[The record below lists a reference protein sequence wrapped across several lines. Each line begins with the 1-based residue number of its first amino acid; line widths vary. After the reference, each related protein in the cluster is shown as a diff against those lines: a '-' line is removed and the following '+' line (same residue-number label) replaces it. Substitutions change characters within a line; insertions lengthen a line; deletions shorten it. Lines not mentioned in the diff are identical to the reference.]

1 MSNETNCVQFKD
13 PERSK
18 ARLDLDSWTTQAT
31 LSLSLDPLELLGS
44 LRTDWREFLR
54 EIDDALPSTMIE
66 PLDSMD
72 DWRLSF
78 INFDLESAHEEMID
92 AEALPLP
99 KDVKGKQFCFEPNF
113 MFRELLGIPSHAMV
127 MMPQAENG
135 QRLDENGESNSN
147 DEIQS
152 LDNQIGSEKLPQ
164 TDISTFGNTTDGR
177 LHTQDEEQKGLEIPT
192 PSMTDTRIIIKSSP
206 DPKTLSPDADLPS
219 PSRMDRGTFS
229 CTQCTKSFPRMCEL
243 R

>member
-1 MSNETNCVQFKD
+1 MQVKNQ
-13 PERSK
+13 ERSE
-18 ARLDLDSWTTQAT
+18 ARLDLDNWTTQAT
-31 LSLSLDPLELLGS
+31 LSLSLDPVELLGS
-44 LRTDWREFLR
+44 LRTNWRESLC

-66 PLDSMD
+66 PLDPMD
-72 DWRLSF
+72 DWRLSS

-99 KDVKGKQFCFEPNF
+99 KDVNDKQFCFEPNF
-113 MFRELLGIPSHAMV
+113 MFRELLGIPSHTTV
-127 MMPQAENG
+127 MMSQAENG
-135 QRLDENGESNSN
+135 QRLNENGESNSN
-147 DEIQS
+147 DGIQS
-152 LDNQIGSEKLPQ
+152 LENQIGSEKLLQ
-164 TDISTFGNTTDGR
+164 TDNISTSGNTIDGR

-192 PSMTDTRIIIKSSP
+192 PSMTDTRTIIKSSP

-219 PSRMDRGTFS
+219 PPRIDRGTFT